1 MLANL
6 VTSLNITLPIFIMIL
21 LGWILKSMKIIDDHY
36 LLRANDIIFRVAL
49 PVKLFHEVAACDLR
63 ANMDWKFVGVAL
75 GVSVVCILIAW
86 VAGSLYLKEPAD
98 QGAFIHSSFR
108 GNFAYVGLA
117 LLQNVSGSEAMASAA
132 VVMATVIPLYNIAGV
147 VVLSLKKPDS
157 GKINVGRLLLDVL
170 KTPMVVGILVA
181 IPFSLL
187 RVEFPTIIDKP
198 LEYLSDMVTP
208 MALLSV
214 GASVSFASVFHR
226 LRDILPACA
235 LKLIIQPL
243 IMVPAGILLKLPAN
257 EILVLLILS
266 GTPSAINSYIVTQR
280 MGGNGELASSIVVMT
295 TVLSIFTLTLWLFAL
310 KALGVW

>member
-1 MLANL
+1 MLADL

-21 LGWILKSMKIIDDHY
+21 LGWALKSAKLIDDHY

-49 PVKLFHEVAACDLR
+49 PVKLFYEVSACDLR
-63 ANMDWKFVGVAL
+63 ANMDWRFVAVAI
-75 GVSVVCILIAW
+75 GVSILCMVIAW
-86 VAGSLYLKEPAD
+86 VVGSLFLKDPAD
-98 QGAFIHSSFR
+98 QGAFIHTSFR

-117 LLQNVSGSEAMASAA
+117 LLQNVSGGSAMAAAA

-157 GKINVGRLLLDVL
+157 GKINVGRLLLDVV
-170 KTPMVVGILVA
+170 KTPMVLGILVA
-181 IPFSLL
+181 IPFSLMQIK
-187 RVEFPTIIDKP
+187 FPTVVSKP

-214 GASVSFASVFHR
+214 GASVSFASVLHG
-226 LRDILPACA
+226 LREILPACG
-235 LKLIIQPL
+235 LKLIVQPL
-243 IMVPAGILLKLPAN
+243 IMVPIGVALKLPVN
-257 EILVLLILS
+257 EILVLLVLS

-295 TVLSIFTLTLWLFAL
+295 TILSIFTLTLWLFAL
-310 KALGVW
+310 KSLGVW